1 MGVAEG
7 VGGRGV
13 AWGGDGFGGRTQKPK
28 IFAVRPEASLMPI
41 IF

>member
-7 VGGRGV
+7 VMGAGGPGAGV
-13 AWGGDGFGGRTQKPK
+13 ELVAEPKSHK